1 MPSGDIRYKYVRS
14 VWTAGD
20 LRSFAEIFNIVPR
33 SIVATDL
40 GLNYDR
46 FSKKILKPELLT
58 FRDIHRL
65 SRLTDIDPKSIAGL
79 VLDQIESDKKVKA
92 R

>member
-14 VWTAGD
+14 VWNAGD

-58 FRDIHRL
+58 FRDIQRL

-79 VLDQIESDKKVKA
+79 VLDQIEADKKVKV